1 MLSSIM
7 SLTCVVF
14 NNETNLYRKVNVK
27 LPICLQL
34 SGTLYFRRKT
44 LHPGIFV
51 VLMLFDILCNAFA
64 DVEF

>member
-1 MLSSIM
+1 
-7 SLTCVVF
+7 
-14 NNETNLYRKVNVK
+14 VNVK
-27 LPICLQL
+27 LPIFLQL